1 MIVSFNWL
9 KDYAALD
16 VSADELARRLM
27 LAGLNHEETKPVGDD
42 LAIDLEVTSNR
53 PDCLGHIGVAREAA
67 VLFNKPLKLPAAAPV
82 AGKTPVADLA
92 RVSIQAP
99 ELCPRYTARIIRGV
113 KVKPSPGWLVR
124 RLATLGIAAINN
136 VVDITNYVLMECG
149 QPLHAFDLTKLDGRE
164 IIVRSA
170 RAGETFAAINH
181 KSYTLEAG
189 MCVIADRQRPVALGG
204 VMGGADTEVSAGTTE
219 LLIESAEFNP
229 MSIRATARKLNLHSD
244 SSYRFERALDP
255 EGVDWASRRACELI
269 LDLAGGEL
277 ADGVLDVG
285 RQPPAR
291 EPIALRF
298 SQLKR
303 ILGIDVPPT
312 EVRRILAALGNREL
326 KADAVH
332 TEVVPPSWRR
342 DLTREI
348 DLVEEVAR
356 IWGYDAI
363 PEDVQV
369 PMAPSARS
377 TRDRVLS
384 KVRSALIGAGVDEA
398 MTISVVEPPLSEA
411 FSPWTDAPPLQL
423 SMPILRR
430 ADLLRRSL
438 VPSLLQARRTNETVG
453 NPEIELFEI
462 ARAYLAQPA
471 GLPREDLLLAI
482 TSGRDFFSVKGI
494 LESVAASLNPAVEL
508 TAIDFRHELFAPG
521 RAVELQIGGERLGFL
536 GEVSPAGLKRFE
548 LRGGTTVA
556 EVRIAALEAI
566 ADLVPQAK
574 ELSPYPAVERDVN
587 LVVAEQVRWANV
599 ADTVRMAAGADLER
613 LAYRDTYRDAE
624 RLGSGKKSLL
634 FSLTLRRPS
643 GTLTSAEADQVRDA
657 VVAACAQALGAQLR
671 A

>member
-1 MIVSFNWL
+1 MIVSFDWL
-9 KDYAALD
+9 KDYVALD
-16 VSADELARRLM
+16 VPADELARRLM
-27 LAGLNHEETKPVGDD
+27 LAGLNHEETQPVGDD

-67 VLFNKPLKLPAAAPV
+67 VLFNKPLKLSAAAPV
-82 AGKTPVADLA
+82 AGKMPVADLA

-99 ELCPRYTARIIRGV
+99 ELCPRYTARVIRRV
-113 KVKPSPGWLVR
+113 KVKPSPGWSVR
-124 RLATLGIAAINN
+124 RLTTLGIAAINN

-149 QPLHAFDLTKLDGRE
+149 QPLHAFDLAKLDGRE
-164 IIVRSA
+164 IIVRAA
-170 RAGETFAAINH
+170 RAGESLAAINH
-181 KSYTLEAG
+181 KSYTLDAG
-189 MCVIADRQRPVALGG
+189 MCVIADRQRPVAAGG
-204 VMGGADTEVSAGTTE
+204 VMGGADTEVSAATTE
-219 LLIESAEFNP
+219 LLVESAEFNP

-269 LDLAGGEL
+269 LELAGGEL

-298 SQLKR
+298 GQLKR
-303 ILGIDVPPT
+303 ILGLDVPPAD
-312 EVRRILAALGNREL
+312 VRRLLAALGNQEL
-326 KADAVH
+326 NADADRL
-332 TEVVPPSWRR
+332 EVVPPSWRR

-377 TRDRVLS
+377 SRDRVLG
-384 KVRSALIGAGVDEA
+384 KVRGALVGAGVDEA

-411 FSPWTDAPPLQL
+411 FSPWTEAPPLQL

-462 ARAYLAQPA
+462 ARAYLGATGRFAARRSAA
-471 GLPREDLLLAI
+471 GDHQRPRLFQRERD
-482 TSGRDFFSVKGI
+482 SGR
-494 LESVAASLNPAVEL
+494 
-508 TAIDFRHELFAPG
+508 RG
-521 RAVELQIGGERLGFL
+521 R
-536 GEVSPAGLKRFE
+536 
-548 LRGGTTVA
+548 
-556 EVRIAALEAI
+556 
-566 ADLVPQAK
+566 
-574 ELSPYPAVERDVN
+574 
-587 LVVAEQVRWANV
+587 
-599 ADTVRMAAGADLER
+599 
-613 LAYRDTYRDAE
+613 
-624 RLGSGKKSLL
+624 
-634 FSLTLRRPS
+634 
-643 GTLTSAEADQVRDA
+643 
-657 VVAACAQALGAQLR
+657 
-671 A
+671 